1 MKVAIVQEHVDS
13 GRGGAETSTL
23 EMARHL
29 SDLGLEITVVCAA
42 SDLPGR
48 EPQAPFRF
56 HRVPEGRGSRLRRTV
71 RFVQAASRY
80 CRMEAFDIVHAVT
93 PCFAADVY
101 QPRGGTYIETVAR
114 SIALTRSALG
124 RFARRLGRRFNRRQ
138 RFLLLL
144 EQSLLTDKRPPHV
157 ACVSEYVRRQVESAF
172 AIPAEHVR
180 VVFNGV
186 DWTDGTPEQAAEQ
199 RAAFRRQIE
208 LADDT
213 PLVLF
218 VAHNFKLKGL
228 AELLRAT
235 AGGASRWHVAVAGR
249 DDPTRYRR
257 LAARLGI
264 RDRVAFVGTETPVE
278 NLYRAADVLAHP
290 TWYDPCSR
298 VVLEALAAG
307 LPVVTT
313 QFNGAA
319 EVMERGRHGVVID
332 SPVEIEALAR
342 AISECLQPALREAC
356 RADADRLRPRISM
369 ARHAAELCELYDT
382 VLKTRHRARD

>member
-29 SDLGLEITVVCAA
+29 SDLGLDVAVVCAA
-42 SDLPGR
+42 PDSPGP

-56 HRVPEGRGSRLRRTV
+56 HRVPVGHGSRLRRTM
-71 RFVQAASRY
+71 RFVRDASRY
-80 CRMEAFDIVHAVT
+80 CRMEAFDIVHAIT

-101 QPRGGTYIETVAR
+101 QPRGGTYVETVAR
-114 SIALTRSALG
+114 SIALTRSVLG
-124 RFARRLGRRFNRRQ
+124 RFVRRLGRRFNRRQ

-144 EQSLLTDKRPPHV
+144 ERSLLSDNRPPFV
-157 ACVSEYVRRQVESAF
+157 ACVSEYVRRQIESAF
-172 AIPAEHVR
+172 ALPAEHVR

-186 DWTDGTPEQAAEQ
+186 DWHDATAERAAEQ
-199 RAAFRRQIE
+199 RTAFRRQID
-208 LADDT
+208 LPDDT

-235 AGGASRWHVAVAGR
+235 PGGASPWHVAVAGR
-249 DDPTRYRR
+249 DDPAHYLR
-257 LAARLGI
+257 LAARLDI
-264 RDRVAFVGTETPVE
+264 RDRVTFVGSETPVE
-278 NLYRAADVLAHP
+278 VLYRAADVLAHP

-298 VVLEALAAG
+298 VVLESLATG

-313 QFNGAA
+313 RFNGAA

-332 SPVEIEALAR
+332 SPAEIEALGR
-342 AISECLQPALREAC
+342 AICECLQPALRDAC
-356 RADADRLRPRISM
+356 RADAARLRPRISM
-369 ARHAAELCELYDT
+369 ARHAAELRELYDT
-382 VLKTRHRARD
+382 VLKTRRRTRA